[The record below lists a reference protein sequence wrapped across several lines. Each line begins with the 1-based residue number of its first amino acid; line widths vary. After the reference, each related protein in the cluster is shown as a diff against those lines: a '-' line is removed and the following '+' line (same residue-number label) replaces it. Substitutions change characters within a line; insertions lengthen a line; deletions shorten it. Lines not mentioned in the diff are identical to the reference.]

1 MKSYSTQK
9 VYELLY
15 SWYQTTWLFLTFK
28 MIIINKKRKITDQ
41 SSNFIVTYIHN
52 LNGMRSPTIFLP
64 PFLFVWLPL
73 GSLCES

>member
-28 MIIINKKRKITDQ
+28 MIIINKKKKDHRSELQ
-41 SSNFIVTYIHN
+41 FHN
-52 LNGMRSPTIFLP
+52 S
-64 PFLFVWLPL
+64 
-73 GSLCES
+73 